1 MNDSF
6 KIRSARRGDREAIA
20 ALLRELGYADAA
32 DTTTTSWVLSHPE
45 IDVFVAV
52 DSLDKPIGLLTL
64 SHRPQLRLR
73 GRVATIDE
81 LVVTDAWRGKG
92 VGSRLVQHGIARA
105 KALSVKRL
113 ELNTHRGRDEFRRSF
128 YEKAGFRE
136 ADSAVLRLLELE
148 EKK

>member
-1 MNDSF
+1 MSDSI

-20 ALLRELGYADAA
+20 ALLAELGYRNAA

-52 DSLDKPIGLLTL
+52 DSLDKPIGMLTL

-81 LVVTDAWRGKG
+81 LIVTEAWRGKG
-92 VGSRLVQHGIARA
+92 VGSRLIQHGIARA

-113 ELNTHRGRDEFRRSF
+113 ELSTHAGRSAFRRTF
-128 YEKAGFRE
+128 YEKSGFRE
-136 ADSAVLRLLELE
+136 VDSAVLRLVELE
-148 EKK
+148 SR